1 MACIADI
8 PPRIHASPC
17 RYVACRP
24 FWRSSPGSHAAH
36 PPVASRRTVH
46 RHFNGT
52 RQDALPERPSTLLY
66 GVNPHYCYS
75 VNPHYCYSVSPY
87 YCYSVNPYYCYSVSP
102 YYCYSVDYLDTE
114 DGQNGVSEPRTD
126 AARGAWKASRRV
138 RSTEKE
144 DEAAEETAGI
154 QNRRNP
160 GSDMIISGV
169 PAAGNYVVFN
179 RWGRHRSAPDARLSP
194 RERLK
199 KKYSVFR
206 CAPVIPERTAAPKNT
221 ICPMVMPESS
231 RTTAHHALP
240 K

>member
-75 VNPHYCYSVSPY
+75 VSPY
-87 YCYSVNPYYCYSVSP
+87 YCYSVNPYYCYSVNP

-114 DGQNGVSEPRTD
+114 EGQNGVSEPRTD
-126 AARGAWKASRRV
+126 AARGAWKASRRA

-169 PAAGNYVVFN
+169 PAVGNYVVFN